1 MFTLDRTRKKRHT
14 KWVTDEEFTQ
24 VDTNGT
30 HKILRSVNGGLHWLS
45 VPCSTG
51 GFTLYPMR
59 TD

>member
-1 MFTLDRTRKKRHT
+1 MFMLDRTRKKRHT
-14 KWVTDEEFTQ
+14 KWVTKEEFAV

-30 HKILRSVNGGLHWLS
+30 HNILCSLHGGLHWLS

-51 GFTLYPMR
+51 GFNLYPMR